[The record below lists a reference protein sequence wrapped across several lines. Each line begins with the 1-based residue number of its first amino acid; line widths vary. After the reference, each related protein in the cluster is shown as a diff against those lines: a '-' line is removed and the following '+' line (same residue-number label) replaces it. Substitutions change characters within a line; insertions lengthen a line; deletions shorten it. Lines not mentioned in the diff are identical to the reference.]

1 MLDAIKSWI
10 KSVSVITVRTSIM
23 TALHVLPTS
32 VARLERVRKVLTHA
46 PIGRITKKNDSTP
59 FHVGPRIQQAYGW

>member
-32 VARLERVRKVLTHA
+32 AKRQVREKRVLTRA
-46 PIGRITKKNDSTP
+46 PIGRITRRSNHVYYNDKR
-59 FHVGPRIQQAYGW
+59 GC